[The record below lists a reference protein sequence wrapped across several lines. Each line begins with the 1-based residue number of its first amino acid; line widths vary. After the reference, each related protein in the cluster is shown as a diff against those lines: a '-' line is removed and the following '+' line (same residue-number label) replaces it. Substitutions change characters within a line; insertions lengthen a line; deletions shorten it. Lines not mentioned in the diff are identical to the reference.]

1 MDQLLSDIQTRAQV
15 TPWLP
20 AVRVAGDVVTYG
32 SLGEA
37 ITAYAAVV
45 GKHGMSRDSAFYA
58 AIMHTLP
65 SLSSVGNP
73 DRQGVIIDQIVGWLS
88 RHLPPS
94 TGDLRV
100 AM

>member
-1 MDQLLSDIQTRAQV
+1 
-15 TPWLP
+15 
-20 AVRVAGDVVTYG
+20 
-32 SLGEA
+32 
-37 ITAYAAVV
+37 
-45 GKHGMSRDSAFYA
+45 MSRDSAFFA